1 MASRWPAARAF
12 VSRRRRWLVLLGVL
26 VVLRAALPE
35 VVRRVLVSQ
44 LSQRLR
50 TRVDVGDV
58 DLALHRGGVA
68 LEDVALY
75 APDAPGAPPVIAWK
89 RLAVELRY
97 LPLLWKTVQLR
108 DIELEGPH
116 VALDRL
122 ASGDLNLRRLLPPSE
137 PSPAAPPAPQPSGR
151 AWKTGIDRFVL
162 RGGGVRFRD
171 LTLGEGAPLDVAL
184 PDVTVRDVALQPG
197 LYGDPGVARV
207 YVKSEGGVLRIECR
221 LWVLDQGFAVATR
234 LKAFRI
240 PLHRARLYIPG
251 IGWSELAGELD
262 ASIDHA
268 IAPATRNE
276 LGGMVRLRNVA
287 VRVPDVPQAALAV
300 ERLAV
305 RVEPIDLAAH
315 RARVAAVD
323 VAGASVVVDLQGGAD
338 VLPLLRRRSTEA
350 PPAEAAPETPPSEA
364 APWRWTVDA
373 LDLADS
379 KVSLLQEGS
388 PLDVGITAS
397 VRRLASH
404 GDPGRVDLKL
414 SVPPGSVA
422 VVGAARAIPPAFG
435 GTVRIEQL
443 PVQDLVRAAHAAV
456 GVSPGLLQ
464 AAALGADLA
473 VEAGLSPDGGDSA
486 RTGAVAVKGNV
497 TLDGVQLQ
505 GPDPGVFAVAWRHL
519 GVPIDALELPGVL
532 PAAAPAAPAAIHVA
546 LGDVRLE
553 EPSVQ
558 ATRAADGLVIPP
570 IGRAADERAAPPT
583 APPPAATPAPD
594 VSVAS
599 FVLARGRIGLV
610 DQTVKPFFTG
620 EIKPLDIE
628 AHGIRSEGPV
638 LDRFTLSATTPQ
650 KGKIDVTGSL
660 RPEGGKVQVNGKDVA
675 LTPYNPY
682 VSTFSPY
689 SLGRGSSL
697 SVRTGVAFGKGKYD
711 TKTALTLQRLSVKGA
726 AGDTVFKEHFGIPL
740 SLALALLRDP
750 GGNIKLDIP
759 VAVDQSGTT
768 IALGTVIAG
777 ALRSAIVGAVTS
789 PLKAVGIV
797 VGSGDKEVALEPPPI
812 GMELGRAAVTPDGQ
826 KQVAQLAALLGG
838 RPGLG
843 VELVGVVVAADA
855 CWLQEQDLRAEL
867 EARTGVVNALRG
879 LPERNARRRITQA
892 LADRAAGKPGDLD
905 RDDRA
910 RLDEWLAARP
920 PIAKDRL
927 GALARARAEAV
938 VTLLRERHGIPAT
951 RVTVGEAAGEPREGT
966 PSVLIAFGG
975 AGE

>member
-1 MASRWPAARAF
+1 MASRWPAARGF

-35 VVRRVLVSQ
+35 VVRRVPVSQ

-50 TRVDVGDV
+50 TRADVGDV

-75 APDAPGAPPVIAWK
+75 APDAPGEPPVIAWK
-89 RLAVELRY
+89 RFAVELRY

-137 PSPAAPPAPQPSGR
+137 PSPAAPPAQQPSGR

-221 LWVLDQGFAVATR
+221 LWVLDQGFAVATH
-234 LKAFRI
+234 LKALRI

-323 VAGASVVVDLQGGAD
+323 VADASVVVDLQGGAD

-379 KVSLLQEGS
+379 KVTLLQEGS

-397 VRRLASH
+397 VRRLASQ

-414 SVPPGSVA
+414 SVPPGS
-422 VVGAARAIPPAFG
+422 
-435 GTVRIEQL
+435 
-443 PVQDLVRAAHAAV
+443 
-456 GVSPGLLQ
+456 
-464 AAALGADLA
+464 
-473 VEAGLSPDGGDSA
+473 
-486 RTGAVAVKGNV
+486 
-497 TLDGVQLQ
+497 
-505 GPDPGVFAVAWRHL
+505 
-519 GVPIDALELPGVL
+519 
-532 PAAAPAAPAAIHVA
+532 APAAPAAIHVA

-660 RPEGGKVQVNGKDVA
+660 HPEGGKVQVNGKDVA

-812 GMELGRAAVTPDGQ
+812 GMELWRAAVTPDGQ

-843 VELVGVVVAADA
+843 VELVGVVVATDA
-855 CWLQEQDLRAEL
+855 RWLQEQDLRAEL

-879 LPERNARRRITQA
+879 LPERNARRRIT
-892 LADRAAGKPGDLD
+892 
-905 RDDRA
+905 
-910 RLDEWLAARP
+910 
-920 PIAKDRL
+920 
-927 GALARARAEAV
+927 
-938 VTLLRERHGIPAT
+938 
-951 RVTVGEAAGEPREGT
+951 
-966 PSVLIAFGG
+966 
-975 AGE
+975 

>member
-75 APDAPGAPPVIAWK
+75 APDAPGEPPVIAWK
-89 RLAVELRY
+89 RFAVELRY
-97 LPLLWKTVQLR
+97 LPLLRKTVQLR
-108 DIELEGPH
+108 DIDLEGPH

-122 ASGDLNLRRLLPPSE
+122 ASGDLNLRQLLPPSE
-137 PSPAAPPAPQPSGR
+137 PTPAAPPTPQPSGR

-221 LWVLDQGFAVATR
+221 LWVLDQGFAVATH
-234 LKAFRI
+234 LKALRI

-251 IGWSELAGELD
+251 IGW
-262 ASIDHA
+262 
-268 IAPATRNE
+268 
-276 LGGMVRLRNVA
+276 
-287 VRVPDVPQAALAV
+287 
-300 ERLAV
+300 
-305 RVEPIDLAAH
+305 
-315 RARVAAVD
+315 
-323 VAGASVVVDLQGGAD
+323 
-338 VLPLLRRRSTEA
+338 
-350 PPAEAAPETPPSEA
+350 
-364 APWRWTVDA
+364 RWTVDA

-379 KVSLLQEGS
+379 KVTLLQEGS

-404 GDPGRVDLKL
+404 DDPGRVDLKL

-422 VVGAARAIPPAFG
+422 VVGAVRAIPPAFG

-464 AAALGADLA
+464 AAALDADLA
-473 VEAGLSPDGGDSA
+473 VEAGLSPDGGGSA
-486 RTGAVAVKGNV
+486 PTGAVAVKGNV

-532 PAAAPAAPAAIHVA
+532 PAAVPAAPAAIHVA

-620 EIKPLDIE
+620 QIKPLEIE
-628 AHGIRSEGPV
+628 APGIRSGGPV

-660 RPEGGKVQVNGKDVA
+660 HPEGGKVQVNGKDVA

-750 GGNIKLDIP
+750 GGNIKLGIP

-843 VELVGVVVAADA
+843 VELVGVVVA
-855 CWLQEQDLRAEL
+855 
-867 EARTGVVNALRG
+867 T
-879 LPERNARRRITQA
+879 
-892 LADRAAGKPGDLD
+892 
-905 RDDRA
+905 
-910 RLDEWLAARP
+910 DE
-920 PIAKDRL
+920 
-927 GALARARAEAV
+927 
-938 VTLLRERHGIPAT
+938 
-951 RVTVGEAAGEPREGT
+951 
-966 PSVLIAFGG
+966 
-975 AGE
+975 